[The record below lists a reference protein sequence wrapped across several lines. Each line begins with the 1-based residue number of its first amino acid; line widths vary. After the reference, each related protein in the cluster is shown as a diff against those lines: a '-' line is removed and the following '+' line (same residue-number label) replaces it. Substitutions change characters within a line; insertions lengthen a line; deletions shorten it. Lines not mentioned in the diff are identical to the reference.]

1 MIYKTSVN
9 GETREM
15 TPSEATQYE
24 IMLGEI
30 AVLQIAENEKIANL
44 TSARIKLAALGLT
57 EKEIAAL
64 IG

>member
-24 IMLGEI
+24 IMLSEI